1 MAEDRASPEGTWAA
15 NASLRDFY
23 FTAAI
28 FVIALLPRLY
38 VAIAWTREPVWDGH
52 YYHFG
57 AQRIAAGLGY
67 SDDIHTAAGT
77 VWHPWCHYPVGYSGF
92 LALVYEIFGARPIA
106 GTVANAVVGAG
117 LAAVVHRLARRAL
130 SPWRARAAA
139 ILVALSPGLIV
150 YSALLMTEALAA
162 TGILTAVWLL
172 ARDARARPWRG
183 ALMAGVVLGLTT
195 LVRPQS
201 ILLAPALALIVW
213 FPSFYRKN
221 GANEPHRSD
230 RGEGGA
236 EAHGSG
242 GRLRRA
248 ALVAAVATAAALTVV
263 LPWTARNCRVMDGCA
278 FVSTNGG
285 WNLAIGSFP
294 RATGRFE
301 TLRGSDFPVRPRTD
315 GCPVATGQVAQD
327 RCWRIEGMR
336 WIASDTGRW
345 LGLIPKKLGFT
356 FDHESFPV
364 GYLGEAN
371 PGAWPEERRAWWRGF
386 LSTTHRALLVAA
398 ALGVVAWPS
407 SWRRREGRAGAIVQM
422 VAIALIGALSLR
434 GFLGNAH
441 SFWPIALLIP
451 ALAAARLPGAPRI
464 GGILGYLALLIAS
477 VAATHAVFFGEDRYH
492 MVITP
497 ALCVLAAAALRRPNL
512 ANAATSP

>member
-1 MAEDRASPEGTWAA
+1 VAEGRPAPEGTAA
-15 NASLRDFY
+15 AGQDPRAIPEGAAGAARDLY

-28 FVIALLPRLY
+28 FVLALLPRLY
-38 VAIAWTREPVWDGH
+38 IAIAWTREPVWDGH

-67 SDDIHTAAGT
+67 SDDVHTAAGAI
-77 VWHPWCHYPVGYSGF
+77 WHPWCHYPVGYSGF

-106 GTVANAVVGAG
+106 GTVANAILGAA

-130 SPWRARAAA
+130 SPRRARVAA
-139 ILVALSPGLIV
+139 ILVALSPGLIL

-162 TGILTAVWLL
+162 TGILTALWLL
-172 ARDARARPWRG
+172 ARDVGPGQRAANTEARPWRG
-183 ALMAGVVLGLTT
+183 AILAGLVLGLTT

-201 ILLAPALALIVW
+201 IVLAPALAIVAW
-213 FPSFYRKN
+213 SPTLFRWNGDRKN
-221 GANEPHRSD
+221 RD
-230 RGEGGA
+230 RA
-236 EAHGSG
+236 L
-242 GRLRRA
+242 LRA
-248 ALVAAVATAAALTVV
+248 AAVAGMATVAALAVV

-301 TLRGSDFPVRPRTD
+301 TLRGSDFPERPRTD

-327 RCWRIEGMR
+327 RCWRIEGTR
-336 WIASDTGRW
+336 WIVSDPGRW
-345 LGLIPKKLGFT
+345 LALIPKKLGFT

-386 LSTTHRALLVAA
+386 LSTTHRALLSAA
-398 ALGVVAWPS
+398 ALGLVALPS
-407 SWRRREGRAGAIVQM
+407 SLRRREGRAGV
-422 VAIALIGALSLR
+422 IAQIGALALVGALSLR
-434 GFLGNAH
+434 GFLGDGH
-441 SFWPIALLIP
+441 SFWP
-451 ALAAARLPGAPRI
+451 
-464 GGILGYLALLIAS
+464 LALVL
-477 VAATHAVFFGEDRYH
+477 
-492 MVITP
+492 P
-497 ALCVLAAAALRRPNL
+497 VLAIVR
-512 ANAATSP
+512 

>member
-1 MAEDRASPEGTWAA
+1 
-15 NASLRDFY
+15 
-23 FTAAI
+23 
-28 FVIALLPRLY
+28 
-38 VAIAWTREPVWDGH
+38 VWDGH

-67 SDDIHTAAGT
+67 SDDVHTAAGT

-92 LALVYEIFGARPIA
+92 LALVYEIFGARPIV

-130 SPWRARAAA
+130 SPGRARAAA
-139 ILVALSPGLIV
+139 ILVAISPGLIV

-162 TGILTAVWLL
+162 AGILAAVWLL
-172 ARDARARPWRG
+172 ARDLPARPWRG
-183 ALMAGVVLGLTT
+183 ALTAGVVLGLTT

-201 ILLAPALALIVW
+201 VLLAPALALVAW
-213 FPSFYRKN
+213 SPSFYREN
-221 GANEPHRSD
+221 GANEP
-230 RGEGGA
+230 
-236 EAHGSG
+236 G

-248 ALVAAVATAAALTVV
+248 ALVAAISTVSALAVV

-327 RCWRIEGMR
+327 RCWRTEGMR
-336 WIASDTGRW
+336 WIASDPGRW
-345 LGLIPKKLGFT
+345 LALIPKKLGFT

-386 LSTTHRALLVAA
+386 LSTTHRALLAAA
-398 ALGVVAWPS
+398 ALGVVASPS
-407 SWRRREGRAGAIVQM
+407 SLRRREGRAGAILQIG
-422 VAIALIGALSLR
+422 ALALIGALLLR
-434 GFLGNAH
+434 GFLGEAH

-451 ALAAARLPGAPRI
+451 ALAVARLPGAPRV
-464 GGILGYLALLIAS
+464 GGILGYLALVTAS

-492 MVITP
+492 MVLTP
-497 ALCVLAAAALRRPNL
+497 ALCILAAAALRRPNL
-512 ANAATSP
+512 ANTATSP